1 MSYEKER
8 HAGWLELFYDLVF
21 AAAIAQLGQNLSHAV
36 TIFGFLNYVTLFVIV
51 VWAWTGATFY
61 ATRFDVD
68 DLVHRI
74 LVLLQMSGAV
84 ALAVNIH
91 DAMDETSIGFAL
103 SYITIRIFLIMDY
116 LRTGLKIVET
126 SSLTRKYVIG
136 FSFTVILWLIS
147 LFVPTSFRY
156 IVWISALIIDIVITV
171 VITRKHFDLSPNK
184 FHLSE
189 RFGLFVIIVLG
200 ETVFGLVTTLAIK
213 DLSTIALFGMGS
225 GITIAFGLWWIYFD
239 TVDGSAIRALK
250 EQRRIG
256 IYLSWLY
263 LHFPLLIGIAS
274 LGDGI
279 SHLIKADQILPI
291 SYPERWLMCIS
302 VALCLLSIG
311 FIHLIIFEANSLRIT
326 GLKWFF
332 YRFVSALAVLIMAI
346 VDIKI
351 TPITLLF
358 AISLIC
364 IIQVAIDLRN
374 HPYHRIFKL

>member
-1 MSYEKER
+1 
-8 HAGWLELFYDLVF
+8 
-21 AAAIAQLGQNLSHAV
+21 
-36 TIFGFLNYVTLFVIV
+36 
-51 VWAWTGATFY
+51 
-61 ATRFDVD
+61 
-68 DLVHRI
+68 
-74 LVLLQMSGAV
+74 
-84 ALAVNIH
+84 
-91 DAMDETSIGFAL
+91 
-103 SYITIRIFLIMDY
+103 
-116 LRTGLKIVET
+116 
-126 SSLTRKYVIG
+126 
-136 FSFTVILWLIS
+136 
-147 LFVPTSFRY
+147 
-156 IVWISALIIDIVITV
+156 

-184 FHLSE
+184 FHLPE

-200 ETVFGLVTTLAIK
+200 ETVFGLVTTLATK
-213 DLSTIALFGMGS
+213 DLSTIAVFGMGS
-225 GITIAFGLWWIYFD
+225 GITIAFGIWWIYFD

-256 IYLSWLY
+256 IYISWLY

-302 VALCLLSIG
+302 VSLCLFSIG
-311 FIHLIIFEANSLRIT
+311 FIHLILFEANSLRIT

-332 YRFVSALAVLIMAI
+332 YRFISALAVLTMAI

-374 HPYHRIFKL
+374 HPHHRIFKL

>member
-1 MSYEKER
+1 MIYEKER

-36 TIFGFLNYVTLFVIV
+36 SIFGFLNYVTLFVIV

-74 LVLLQMSGAV
+74 LVLLQMGGAV

-116 LRTGLKIVET
+116 LRTGFKIVET
-126 SSLTRKYVIG
+126 SSLTKKYVIG
-136 FSFTVILWLIS
+136 FSFTVMLWLIS
-147 LFVPTSFRY
+147 LFVPSSFRY

-184 FHLSE
+184 FHLPE

-213 DLSTIALFGMGS
+213 DLSTIAVFGMGS

-239 TVDGSAIRALK
+239 TVDGSAIRAFK

-291 SYPERWLMCIS
+291 SYPERWLICIS

-311 FIHLIIFEANSLRIT
+311 FIHLIIFEANSLRVI

-332 YRFVSALAVLIMAI
+332 YRFISALAVLTMAI

-374 HPYHRIFKL
+374 HPHHRIFKL